1 MANLVYTLALEQAGA
16 PGHRM
21 LGKLLASSLLRTFF
35 DGDVVVFR
43 NRSAAYFQVER
54 RGLAEVEIEGPT
66 AAGAAS
72 DRAEDHPSFAREAWN
87 WKYRARKELD
97 VRGYDKV
104 MYVDADCLAL
114 RNVDHLL
121 EGDWD
126 IAYQPQAHA
135 VHHNVFNAFLTA
147 EEMAESKRV
156 AAMRRGVPPCLDDEE
171 FHEGRGVPPLWRG
184 INAGTFAV
192 RSGIFHEVMDE
203 YERIDSKKPLRDG
216 KFHEQGA
223 WNRLIRDV
231 RSGNA
236 ALGGELPAPLRGLRV
251 KPFEAGEIMFP
262 IEHETNY
269 ATYKD
274 CCMVHALGLG
284 LKDKMR
290 FLFGLYMGTFFF
302 DENGMMLNLLEM

>member
-1 MANLVYTLALEQAGA
+1 
-16 PGHRM
+16 M

-43 NRSAAYFQVER
+43 NSAAAYFQVER
-54 RGLAEVEIEGPT
+54 RGLAEVEVEGPS
-66 AAGAAS
+66 GKFELNS
-72 DRAEDHPSFAREAWN
+72 SSSRKQGGSFAVEAWN

-135 VHHNVFNAFLTA
+135 VHYNVFNAFLTK
-147 EEMAESKRV
+147 EEMAESARV
-156 AAMRRGVPPCLDDEE
+156 AGREKGRLAPSEADEANDSS
-171 FHEGRGVPPLWRG
+171 GRAAPTPLGAWRG

-203 YERIDSKKPLRDG
+203 YERIDATKPLRDG

-231 RSGNA
+231 RSGHS
-236 ALGGELPAPLRGLRV
+236 ALGGELPAPLRGLKI
-251 KPFEAGEIMFP
+251 KPFESGEIMFP

-274 CCMVHALGLG
+274 ACMVHALGLG